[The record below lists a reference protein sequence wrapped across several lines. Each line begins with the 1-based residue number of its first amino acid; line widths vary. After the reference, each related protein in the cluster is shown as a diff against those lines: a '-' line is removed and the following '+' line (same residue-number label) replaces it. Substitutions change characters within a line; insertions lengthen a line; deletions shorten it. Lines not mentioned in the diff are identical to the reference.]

1 MAPKKSPPTV
11 PELEA
16 EVARLTAE
24 LAELRTA
31 SSFALG
37 STLTI
42 GGSGRTSSIPQ
53 GVEEMIVQVDAGNR
67 IAFANP
73 PFATLVGVADRK
85 TMLGQPLKKFDD
97 PSLGEG
103 LLGQGLLGALVSVAR
118 SSPGAQVV
126 ERVCPNL
133 SVDRLPNPKA
143 QRPSTDP
150 VLRFTAHNVK
160 GHAQVVVQDVTKVRW
175 LEQTFSRYVS
185 TKVIEQMSSM
195 PSREFLTM
203 ERREVTVLFADL
215 RGFTKVSQDAQLEAV
230 ADMINS
236 FLERMVECV
245 ERLDGT
251 VDKFGGDEVMALFG
265 TPMDQP
271 DHCLRALVCAVEMQ
285 KTHARWLRDR
295 KPDKKKLTA
304 PLGIGIASGIAIV
317 GNLGT
322 PSRME
327 YTALG
332 HTVNLAGRLCGSA
345 GGGEI
350 LTTPAT
356 HAAALA
362 AGPKYTGHV
371 EVPHLSFRHKGKLIF
386 KNVDA
391 PVEAISVI
399 IKDADWEDVI
409 SHG

>member
-1 MAPKKSPPTV
+1 MAPKKSPRTV

-16 EVARLTAE
+16 EVARLRDQLE
-24 LAELRTA
+24 EVR
-31 SSFALG
+31 SSSLTLG
-37 STLTI
+37 TGLTFS
-42 GGSGRTSSIPQ
+42 GSGRTSSIPA
-53 GVEEMIVQVDAGNR
+53 GVEEMIVQVDLDNR
-67 IAFANP
+67 IVFANP
-73 PFATLVGVADRK
+73 PFATLLGVSDRK
-85 TMLGQPLKKFDD
+85 SMLGQPLKKFDD
-97 PSLGEG
+97 TALGEG

-126 ERVCPNL
+126 ERICPNL
-133 SVDRLPNPKA
+133 PIARLPNPKA

-160 GHAQVVVQDVTKVRW
+160 GHAQVVVQDVTRLRW

-195 PSREFLTM
+195 PTGQFLTM

-215 RGFTKVSQDAQLEAV
+215 RGFTKVSQDAELEAV

-236 FLERMVECV
+236 FLARMVACV
-245 ERLDGT
+245 EMLDGT

-265 TPMDQP
+265 APIHQP

-295 KPDKKKLTA
+295 RSNKKKLSA
-304 PLGIGIASGIAIV
+304 PLGIGLASGIAIV

-345 GGGEI
+345 GAGEI

-362 AGPKYTGHV
+362 AGPKYQGV
-371 EVPHLSFRHKGKLIF
+371 VPVPHLSFRHKGKLIF

-399 IKDADWEDVI
+399 LKDADWSDVI
-409 SHG
+409 THG